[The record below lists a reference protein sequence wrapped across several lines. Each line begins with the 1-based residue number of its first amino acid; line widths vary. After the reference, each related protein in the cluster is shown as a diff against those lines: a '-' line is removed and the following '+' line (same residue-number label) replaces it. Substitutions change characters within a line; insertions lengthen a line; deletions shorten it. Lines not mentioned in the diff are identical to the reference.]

1 MANITLTPL
10 PFSTPM
16 RRPGAGAEDW
26 HNGSAAVGNVPVP
39 MDVYYRFSWNQIEKA
54 QGQYDWTYLDKL
66 IINAIHAGKKLS
78 FGIMAHRPEQGD
90 GRLTYDGGSAYYP
103 LYLHNLMQAEPT
115 NSRDW
120 ISNGYWVPNYNSK
133 NYLDRRKALNQA
145 ISDHLKNTSF
155 IANAGPNKGKK
166 IFFKDAIYCIDI
178 RGFGTWDE
186 WHTSSGMANW
196 DQFPAGRQP
205 LASSL
210 KSIIDGHTQTLD
222 AWPLVIMI
230 GAYDAGSSQFPV
242 FHPYPEVAYYAL
254 TARNAWGAVGF
265 RKDQWA
271 AKDEYLKKI
280 AELNSKSFNG
290 IPLRGLIMDKW
301 KTAPVTGEPMPGT
314 AADLS
319 DLPRQINLYHA
330 TSFGNGNYGA
340 TPNATQTKFVEQ
352 AANAA
357 GHKLAI
363 MGGVYTN
370 TDKALNITL
379 NWQNGGITP
388 TYENWDVILT
398 LKGAIEITSKS
409 KFVPKLFL
417 PLPTPTPV
425 SDAVTIAAPAGEYQL
440 SIRVIDPTGYREPL
454 PLYNDGRQADG
465 SYNLGRVTVGGSI
478 PVPEPEPEPNPNPN
492 PNPNPVPQPNQLPVV
507 SAGIDKKVRLPNN
520 RVQLTGSATDK
531 DGSIASV
538 LWEIIAGSG
547 HIPDADKSSVWLEG
561 LTEGATVV
569 KFTATDNDGAKSSDL
584 VTVTV
589 LKAIEPTPD
598 PDPDP
603 VPTKTIA
610 NVTNVVTTTIHYSDG
625 STEKF
630 PK

>member
-26 HNGSAAVGNVPVP
+26 HNGSAAVGNVPQP
-39 MDVYYRFSWNQIEKA
+39 MDVYYRFVWNKVEKG
-54 QGQYDWTYLDKL
+54 QGQYDWTYLDGL
-66 IINAIHAGKKLS
+66 IRNAINSGKKLS
-78 FGIMAHRPEQGD
+78 FGIMEHSGD
-90 GRLTYDGGSAYYP
+90 SDQDGGITYDGAISFYP
-103 LYLHNLMQAEPT
+103 LYLHQLMQKETA

-120 ISNGYWVPNYNSK
+120 ANNGIWIPNFNSPNYIAR
-133 NYLDRRKALNQA
+133 LEALNQA
-145 ISDHLKNTSF
+145 VRDHLVNTKYT
-155 IANAGPNKGKK
+155 ATAGPNKGKS
-166 IFFKDAIYCIDI
+166 ITLGDAIYCIDI
-178 RGFGTWDE
+178 RGFGTWGE
-186 WHTSSGMANW
+186 WHTSNGMAEWNA
-196 DQFPAGRQP
+196 FPAGRQP
-205 LASSL
+205 TAASL
-210 KSIIDGHTQTLD
+210 KAIIDAHTKTLD
-222 AWPLVIMI
+222 KWPLVIMI
-230 GAYDAGSSQFPV
+230 AAYDAGSSQFGV
-242 FHPYPEVAYYAL
+242 FHPYPDVAYHAL
-254 TARNAWGAVGF
+254 TAKNAWGAVGF

-271 AKDEYLKKI
+271 ARDQYLAKI

-330 TSFGNGNYGA
+330 TSFGNGNYGPR
-340 TPNATQTKFVEQ
+340 PNATQTEFVEE
-352 AANAA
+352 AASIA

-363 MGGVYTN
+363 MGGTYTN

-379 NWQNGGITP
+379 NWLNGGNCP

-409 KFVPKLFL
+409 RFVPKLFL
-417 PLPTPTPV
+417 PQPTPTPV
-425 SDAVTIAAPAGEYQL
+425 SDTVAIAAPAGEYQL

-454 PLYNDGRQADG
+454 PLYNEGRQADG
-465 SYNLGRVTVGGSI
+465 SYNLGKVSIGGTI
-478 PVPEPEPEPNPNPN
+478 PIPEPGPDPDPI
-492 PNPNPVPQPNQLPVV
+492 PVPQPNIAPVV

-547 HIPDADKSSVWLEG
+547 YITDADRSSVWLEG

-569 KFTATDNDGAKSSDL
+569 KFTATDNDGAKSSDM

-598 PDPDP
+598 PDPDPEP

>member
-1 MANITLTPL
+1 MATITLTPL

-26 HNGSAAVGNVPVP
+26 HNGSAAVGNVPQP
-39 MDVYYRFSWNQIEKA
+39 MDVYYRFSWNQIEKG
-54 QGQYDWTYLDKL
+54 QGQYDWGYLDGL
-66 IINAIHAGKKLS
+66 IRNAINNGKKLS

-90 GRLTYDGGSAYYP
+90 GRLSYDGASAYYP
-103 LYLHNLMQAEPT
+103 QYLHNLMQAET
-115 NSRDW
+115 SNSRDW
-120 ISNGYWVPNYNSK
+120 ISSGYWVPNYNSK

-145 ISDHLKNTSF
+145 TADHLKNTKYT
-155 IANAGPNKGKK
+155 ATAGPNKGKS
-166 IFFKDAIYCIDI
+166 ITLGDAIYCIDV

-186 WHTSSGMANW
+186 WHSASGMANW

-210 KSIIDGHTQTLD
+210 KAIIDGHTQTFD
-222 AWPLVIMI
+222 IWPLVIMI
-230 GAYDAGSSQFPV
+230 AAYDAGSSQFPV

-254 TARNAWGAVGF
+254 TTRNAWGPLGY

-280 AELNSKSFNG
+280 AELNSKSYNG
-290 IPLRGLIMDKW
+290 IPLRGLIMNKP
-301 KTAPVTGEPMPGT
+301 KEAPVTGEPMPGT

-319 DLPRQINLYHA
+319 DLPRQIQLYGA
-330 TSFGNGNYGA
+330 TSFGNGNYGP
-340 TPNATQTKFVEQ
+340 TPNATQAKFVEQ
-352 AANAA
+352 AANIA

-363 MGGVYTN
+363 MGGTYTN

-379 NWQNGGITP
+379 NWLNGGNCP

-398 LKGAIEITSKS
+398 LKGSIEITSKS

-417 PLPTPTPV
+417 PQPTPTPV
-425 SDAVTIAAPAGEYQL
+425 SDTVTIAAPAGEYQL
-440 SIRVIDPTGYREPL
+440 SVKVVDPTGYREPL

-465 SYNLGRVTVGGSI
+465 SYNLGKVSIGGTI
-478 PVPEPEPEPNPNPN
+478 PIPEPGPDPI
-492 PNPNPVPQPNQLPVV
+492 PVPQPNQLPVV
-507 SAGIDKKVRLPNN
+507 SAGIDKKVRLPIN

-547 HIPDADKSSVWLEG
+547 YITDADRSSVWLEG
-561 LTEGATVV
+561 LTEGATVLR
-569 KFTATDNDGAKSSDL
+569 FTGTDNDGAKSSDL

-589 LKAIEPTPD
+589 LGAIEPIPD

-603 VPTKTIA
+603 EPVPTKTVS